1 MGIVFAVLF
10 GPLVWAA
17 HLAVLYGAHASVCA
31 AASTVGGGGPPSP
44 IVPAL
49 ALATAIALG
58 LVSLPLAFPKRFDGF
73 LSARAEDEKRFL
85 LSLMRWLAGLSVVAV
100 LANGVALLTVP
111 PC

>member
-17 HLAVLYGAHASVCA
+17 HLLVLYGVHASACA
-31 AASTVGGGGPPSP
+31 AVASVGGTPRPL
-44 IVPAL
+44 IALL
-49 ALATAIALG
+49 ALATAIALL
-58 LVSLPLAFPKRFDGF
+58 LVSLPLVLTKRFAGF
-73 LSARAEDEKRFL
+73 LALAPEAENRFL

-100 LANGVALLTVP
+100 GANGIALLIVP

>member
-17 HLAVLYGAHASVCA
+17 HLAVLYGVHASVCA
-31 AASTVGGGGPPSP
+31 AASNAGGSP
-44 IVPAL
+44 DPIIPVLALATTIAL
-49 ALATAIALG
+49 ALA
-58 LVSLPLAFPKRFDGF
+58 SLPLAFPTSFAGLF
-73 LSARAEDEKRFL
+73 SAQMPKERFL

-100 LANGVALLTVP
+100 AANGIALLVVP